1 MVCPMV
7 ATRFQKGSVA
17 ASLMKYL
24 CCHDL
29 IWQIDLFSTWW
40 CRVHSCEKGMSK
52 LFWICRSSKKV
63 YAWSINR
70 ELLIYILPPYA
81 GEHGDD
87 AESQVLSN
95 PITDV
100 CGGETCLHV
109 SYGLWILWASL
120 FVSLSN
126 GLRHMLSVLMDVSI
140 EPSGFD
146 LLTYHIIYYY
156 YYLPSTCIRVSISHV
171 FRFPLIIP
179 YLYIWIAN
187 VLPVKT

>member
-1 MVCPMV
+1 M
-7 ATRFQKGSVA
+7 
-17 ASLMKYL
+17 
-24 CCHDL
+24 
-29 IWQIDLFSTWW
+29 
-40 CRVHSCEKGMSK
+40 
-52 LFWICRSSKKV
+52 
-63 YAWSINR
+63 
-70 ELLIYILPPYA
+70 IYILPPYA

-95 PITDV
+95 AITDV

-146 LLTYHIIYYY
+146 LLTYHI
-156 YYLPSTCIRVSISHV
+156 LLLLLFTVH
-171 FRFPLIIP
+171 LH
-179 YLYIWIAN
+179 
-187 VLPVKT
+187 